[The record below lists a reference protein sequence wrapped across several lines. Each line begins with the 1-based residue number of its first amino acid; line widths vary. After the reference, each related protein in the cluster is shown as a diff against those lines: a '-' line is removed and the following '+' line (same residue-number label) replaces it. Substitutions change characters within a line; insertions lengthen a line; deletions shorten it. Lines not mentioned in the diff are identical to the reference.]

1 MSSSDTGGGRNDTVI
16 MTAQPLQKPKG
27 FIETLA
33 DIQQVAAIEQRGASI
48 PETFFTIKNKLDF
61 FTVGLKGAFV
71 SGLITAI
78 LTPFAIGVIEKKIPV
93 FGSMDPAGFD
103 KFFVFILALSYSI
116 GYGIFIGSAG
126 RYSYGNVTRAM
137 IRNFLGGVM
146 TGAFSKMF
154 VVFIFFHFLYFN
166 LFSDKVL
173 EAVFSR
179 LSGNIQNDYLEPVWY
194 WIYDFREVFLISAWF
209 VVLSTFLFLIVPV
222 IYFVKTY
229 IKKKKTLF
237 NMLRDT

>member
-1 MSSSDTGGGRNDTVI
+1 MNNSDAGSARNDTVI

-33 DIQQVAAIEQRGASI
+33 DIQQVASIESRGASI

-71 SGLITAI
+71 SGLITAL

-93 FGSMDPAGFD
+93 FGSMNPAGFD
-103 KFFVFILALSYSI
+103 KVFVFILALSYSI

-126 RYSYGNVTRAM
+126 RYSYGSVTRSM

-146 TGAFSKMF
+146 TGAFFKMF
-154 VVFIFFHFLYFN
+154 AAFIFFHFLYMN
-166 LFSDKVL
+166 VFSDRVL
-173 EAVFSR
+173 EAIFSR
-179 LSGNIQNDYLEPVWY
+179 LHGQVKKDTLITAWY
-194 WIYDFREVFLISAWF
+194 WIYEFKEVFLISAWF
-209 VVLSTFLFLIVPV
+209 IVLSTFLFLLVPV
-222 IYFVKTY
+222 IYF
-229 IKKKKTLF
+229 IKSYRRKKKTLF
-237 NMLRDT
+237 NMMRDT

>member
-1 MSSSDTGGGRNDTVI
+1 MSTREEGGRNDTVI

-48 PETFFTIKNKLDF
+48 PETFFTLKNKLDF

-71 SGLITAI
+71 SGLITAL

-93 FGSMDPAGFD
+93 FGSMNPSDFD

-126 RYSYGNVTRAM
+126 RYSYGNVTRSM

-154 VVFIFFHFLYFN
+154 VAFIFFHFLYIN
-166 LFSDKVL
+166 VLSDTVL
-173 EAVFSR
+173 ESIFSR
-179 LSGNIQNDYLEPVWY
+179 LYGNISNDYLEPLWY
-194 WIYDFREVFLISAWF
+194 WLYEFREVFIISAWF
-209 VVLSTFLFLIVPV
+209 VVLSTFLFLFVPV
-222 IYFVKTY
+222 IYFMKTY
-229 IKKKKTLF
+229 IKKKNTLF
-237 NMLRDT
+237 TMLRDS